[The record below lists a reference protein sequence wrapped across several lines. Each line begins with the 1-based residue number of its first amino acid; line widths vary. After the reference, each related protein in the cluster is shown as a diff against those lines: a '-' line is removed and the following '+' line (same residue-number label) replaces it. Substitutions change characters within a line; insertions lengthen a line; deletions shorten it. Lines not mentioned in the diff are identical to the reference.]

1 MWSLIKS
8 NSTTFF
14 KVFHAL
20 CTTYQLDNREMI
32 RRAADLLTPAVP
44 MRMEDGYQQIFA
56 SVNKVLIEEGHNSFH
71 VHHVLWVCTLT
82 FYQNLIKVSFNFWK
96 LIPNITCFCL
106 NLLFKSDD
114 PPQLPRLLLRSP
126 RPSARAAHYSQ
137 QSNQLPQWNEWRVS
151 WPSSNLTKVTK
162 FQNKQP
168 SPGCGLLWNGA
179 QMGLV
184 EENQTGKGWA
194 RGHGNW

>member
-8 NSTTFF
+8 NSTPFF

-82 FYQNLIKVSFNFWK
+82 FYQNLISHLIFESSFLISPVVFCVESVVSVKWFSATTVSTSPFATPFFPCCSPLSTRQSTSPVEWMKGK
-96 LIPNITCFCL
+96 LIFIEFD
-106 NLLFKSDD
+106 K
-114 PPQLPRLLLRSP
+114 
-126 RPSARAAHYSQ
+126 
-137 QSNQLPQWNEWRVS
+137 
-151 WPSSNLTKVTK
+151 
-162 FQNKQP
+162 
-168 SPGCGLLWNGA
+168 NG
-179 QMGLV
+179 
-184 EENQTGKGWA
+184 EISE
-194 RGHGNW
+194 